1 MEKNTLK
8 YSFLR
13 ADWFYSLAGYRE
25 IKASK
30 ASDRANLTPNSISF
44 VFASSHTHTHI
55 RLFQIDNSS
64 RWKVAKLISFSQRKA
79 GQFVFLLL
87 AKANIFSALPKR
99 HELSKH

>member
-44 VFASSHTHTHI
+44 VFASSHTHTHTY
-55 RLFQIDNSS
+55 
-64 RWKVAKLISFSQRKA
+64 ASFKSIIHQGGK
-79 GQFVFLLL
+79 
-87 AKANIFSALPKR
+87 S
-99 HELSKH
+99 LS